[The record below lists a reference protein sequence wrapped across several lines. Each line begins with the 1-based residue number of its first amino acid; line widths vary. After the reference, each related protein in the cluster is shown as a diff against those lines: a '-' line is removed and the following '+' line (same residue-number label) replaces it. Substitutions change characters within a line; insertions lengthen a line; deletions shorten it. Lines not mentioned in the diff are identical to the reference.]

1 MVLMYTNTEVLL
13 IQLVDI
19 NIVSF
24 QVLTLINVVYAWAEI
39 TPYYS
44 PSNGF

>member
-1 MVLMYTNTEVLL
+1 MVLMYTNTEVLY

-24 QVLTLINVVYAWAEI
+24 QVLTLRNVVYAWAEI
-39 TPYYS
+39 TPY
-44 PSNGF
+44 

>member
-24 QVLTLINVVYAWAEI
+24 QVLTLINAVYAWAEI
-39 TPYYS
+39 TPY
-44 PSNGF
+44 